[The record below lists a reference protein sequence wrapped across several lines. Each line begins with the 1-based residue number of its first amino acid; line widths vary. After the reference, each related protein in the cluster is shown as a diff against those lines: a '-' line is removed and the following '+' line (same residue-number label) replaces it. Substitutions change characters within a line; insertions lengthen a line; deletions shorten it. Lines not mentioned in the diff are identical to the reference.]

1 MSMKAVKI
9 DRRRHLRWRVGEG
22 LTGRIAS
29 KNEASI
35 LDISLGGALVEHS
48 NLVRPGTLSFLTLL
62 LRGQEVNLRCRVVR
76 SAIYRFKTW
85 PTGEQ
90 EHLYRTGVEFLA
102 LSEDS
107 RRVIDKYINFL
118 GKKVKT
124 AVSA

>member
-1 MSMKAVKI
+1 MSMEAVKG

-29 KNEASI
+29 QNEASI

-76 SAIYRFKTW
+76 SAIYRFETW

-107 RRVIDKYINFL
+107 QRMIDKYINFL

>member
-1 MSMKAVKI
+1 MEAVKV

-22 LTGRIAS
+22 LRGRIAS

-35 LDISLGGALVEHS
+35 LDISLGGALIEHS

-62 LRGQEVNLRCRVVR
+62 LRGQEVSLRCRVVR
-76 SAIYRFKTW
+76 SAIYRFEVW

-107 RRVIDKYINFL
+107 RQMLDKYIGIL

-124 AVSA
+124 PLSA

>member
-1 MSMKAVKI
+1 MEAVKI

-62 LRGQEVNLRCRVVR
+62 LRVQEVNLRCRVVR

-107 RRVIDKYINFL
+107 RRMIDKYINFL

>member
-1 MSMKAVKI
+1 MEAVKV
-9 DRRRHLRWRVGEG
+9 DRRRYLRWRVGEG

-29 KNEASI
+29 KNEVSI
-35 LDISLGGALVEHS
+35 LDISLGGALIEHS

-62 LRGQEVNLRCRVVR
+62 LRGREVSLRYRVVR
-76 SAIYRFKTW
+76 SGIYRYETW

-102 LSEDS
+102 VSEDS
-107 RRVIDKYINFL
+107 RRVLDKYINFL